1 MLVQRYTRLF
11 LTEHRPVET
20 GLNLT
25 EEGIALVAVK
35 QGNETVVRPSTGA
48 ANESFAGFS
57 LTRNSPPETFPWC
70 GEGSVPATLN
80 LQLPRT
86 PLASQILVKLNG
98 VAVDIVANAPDND
111 GEVRLVGDVI
121 TFHADSEGASYTV
134 QMQYEPTVLEA
145 KTIIGNAPIGGIAA
159 GPMDQIGVITR
170 GDVATTLFDASADFA
185 SVMHPTLG
193 ADGRLTV
200 GGAGTELKNVQVISA
215 PTSEN
220 SALVVR
226 VNV

>member
-11 LTEHRPVET
+11 LTEHRPVQT

-48 ANESFAGFS
+48 AGETFAGFS
-57 LTRNSPPETFPWC
+57 LTRNSPPATLPWC
-70 GEGSVPATLN
+70 GEAAVPGTLN
-80 LQLPRT
+80 VQLPRV
-86 PLASQILVKLNG
+86 PMAGQILVKVG
-98 VAVDIVANAPDND
+98 GEAVDIVANAPADET
-111 GEVRLVGDVI
+111 EVRLVADVL
-121 TFHADSEGASYTV
+121 TFHADHEGANYEV
-134 QMQYEPTVLEA
+134 QMQYEPTVSEA
-145 KTIIGNAPIGGIAA
+145 RTIIGDAPIGGIAA
-159 GPMDQIGVITR
+159 GQLDQIGVITR
-170 GDVATTLFDASADFA
+170 GDIATTLFDASADFVG
-185 SVMHPTLG
+185 VMHPTLG

-200 GGAGTELKNVQVISA
+200 GGAGVELKCVQIVSA
-215 PTSEN
+215 PNSEN